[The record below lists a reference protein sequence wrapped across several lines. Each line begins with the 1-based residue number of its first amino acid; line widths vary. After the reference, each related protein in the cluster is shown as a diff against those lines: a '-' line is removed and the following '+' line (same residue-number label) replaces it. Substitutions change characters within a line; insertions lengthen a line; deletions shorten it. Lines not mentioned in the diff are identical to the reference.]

1 MVTKTITYTDYNG
14 ETRTETLYFNLTQM
28 ELTEMAYADRE
39 NLTDILNKAI
49 AENDTGTIVRFL
61 KKFIISAY
69 GEKSSDGRFF
79 LKSEEKKNSFAC
91 SAAFSALFEQLAS
104 SEKDIEAFITSVVP
118 SSLAPDKLTA
128 AADTAK

>member
-14 ETRTETLYFNLTQM
+14 ETRTETLHFNLTQM

-104 SEKDIEAFITSVVP
+104 SEKDIEAFITRVVP
-118 SSLAPDKLTA
+118 SSLAPDKPTA